1 MPKWT
6 SNRLTLGL
14 AVFFAA
20 MAVWEFQLK
29 PQYRPMYE
37 QGSVLYHE
45 QRYEAALHEFERA
58 YQVAPNAMEVI
69 VMMGWSNLKLGR
81 NEEARFYFQRA
92 ERVDPRND
100 EARLGAA
107 FVAWHSGQKLDAKR
121 IEKSAARYAGDAEV
135 QALLAAARKQQ
146 RGGK

>member
-1 MPKWT
+1 MPKWAT
-6 SNRLTLGL
+6 NRMVLGL

-20 MAVWEFQLK
+20 VAGWEFRLK

-37 QGSVLYHE
+37 RGTVLY
-45 QRYEAALHEFERA
+45 QQGRYEPALGEFDRA
-58 YQVAPNAMEVI
+58 YQIAPNAVEVI
-69 VMMGWSNLKLGR
+69 VMMGWSNLKLR
-81 NEEARFYFQRA
+81 RYEEARFFFQRA

-107 FVAWHSGQKLDAKR
+107 FVAWQGGQKLDVKR
-121 IEKSAARYAGDAEV
+121 IERLAGKYPKDADVQSLLRAARRQE
-135 QALLAAARKQQ
+135 